1 MRNRASSIEHGF
13 TLIEMIIAVTLV
25 SLLAVGLLMA
35 MHAGLSALGK
45 SNDRL
50 MSNRRVMGTQRILE
64 QQFEGM
70 MPVTADCLGGGGPP
84 AHVVFFEGQPESM
97 RFASTYSLNEAG
109 RGDPK
114 ILEFQVIPGADGAGV
129 RLIVNERLYAGP
141 LSAGAFCSGIAPDP
155 LTGQPAPIFVP
166 IETGPASFVLADKLL
181 GCRFEYREPIAPG
194 TPQPRWVERWV
205 KPYLPDAVRISLAPL
220 DPNPG
225 KLPLMT
231 LTVPIHV
238 TRDPLKE
245 YVN

>member
-1 MRNRASSIEHGF
+1 MTKRQNFERGF

-35 MHAGLSALGK
+35 MHVGLSALGK
-45 SNDRL
+45 SNNRL

-64 QQFEGM
+64 QQLEGM
-70 MPVTADCLGGGGPP
+70 MPVTADCLGGTPPP

-109 RGDPK
+109 RGEPK
-114 ILEFQVIPGADGAGV
+114 ILEFQVIPGADGEGV

-141 LSAGAFCSGIAPDP
+141 MSAGALCTGVAPDP
-155 LTGQPAPIFVP
+155 VTGQPATIFVP

-181 GCRFEYREPIAPG
+181 GCRFEYREPVAPG
-194 TPQPRWVERWV
+194 TPEPRWVPHWV